1 MVTKVNVDFTN
12 VKDSSGINPKQMP
25 EGDYHAII
33 KKVDLVAKKSDPD
46 VKQLLFTI
54 GLKEAATVSYPY
66 YCGFEANVLWKLR
79 NLMIASGVKAPKKAF
94 SFDAEKLVGKELGV
108 TLADDEYDGKMK
120 SVIDACFPVTELETV
135 PASEEPDTDDDLDD
149 VDEATSAPAKAAA
162 PAVEEEDDELDLD
175 AL

>member
-1 MVTKVNVDFTN
+1 MVTKVNVDFSN

-25 EGDYHAII
+25 EGDYLATI

-46 VKQLLFTI
+46 AKQLLFTV
-54 GLKEAATVSYPY
+54 GLKESATATYPY

-79 NLMIASGVKAPKKAF
+79 NLMIACGVKAPKKAF

-120 SVIDACFPVTELETV
+120 SVIDACFPANELEEGSVDDQPETDAGDVTE
-135 PASEEPDTDDDLDD
+135 DK
-149 VDEATSAPAKAAA
+149 APSSNAA
-162 PAVEEEDDELDLD
+162 PADEDDDELDLD

>member
-1 MVTKVNVDFTN
+1 MAVKVNVDFTN

-33 KKVDLVAKKSDPD
+33 KKVELVDKKSDPSA
-46 VKQLLFTI
+46 KQLLFTI
-54 GLKEAATVSYPY
+54 GLKDAATVAYPY
-66 YCGFEANVLWKLR
+66 YCGFEPNVLWKLR

-94 SFDAEKLVGKELGV
+94 SFDAEKLEGKELGV

-120 SVIDACFPVTELETV
+120 SVIDAVFPASELEAV
-135 PASEEPDTDDDLDD
+135 SASEEPEVDAGD
-149 VDEATSAPAKAAA
+149 VDEATPEAAEAPAD
-162 PAVEEEDDELDLD
+162 EDDDELDLD

>member
-1 MVTKVNVDFTN
+1 MAVKVNVDFTN

-33 KKVDLVAKKSDPD
+33 KKVELVDKKDKSA
-46 VKQLLFTI
+46 KQLLFTI
-54 GLKEAATVSYPY
+54 GLKDAATVAYPY
-66 YCGFEANVLWKLR
+66 YCGFEPNVLWKLR

-94 SFDAEKLVGKELGV
+94 SFDAEKLEGKELGV

-120 SVIDACFPVTELETV
+120 SVIDAVFPASELEAV
-135 PASEEPDTDDDLDD
+135 SASEEPEVDAGD
-149 VDEATSAPAKAAA
+149 VDEATPEAAEAPAD
-162 PAVEEEDDELDLD
+162 EDDDELDLD